1 MKVNYDTFLK
11 LVQGLVEK
19 INDASARQDYEDM
32 LAASFAFREL
42 LVMEARNLDESV
54 CKPVHAKCMQDL
66 LQPSQLVTP
75 AGGLLVPGN

>member
-11 LVQGLVEK
+11 LVTSLVDQ
-19 INDASARQDYEDM
+19 INAASEAKDYPKM

-54 CKPVHAKCMQDL
+54 CKPIHAKCMQDL
-66 LQPSQLVTP
+66 LQPSQIVTP
-75 AGGLLVPGN
+75 STGLLVPTS

>member
-1 MKVNYDTFLK
+1 MKVNYETFLK
-11 LVQGLVEK
+11 LVQSLVDK
-19 INDASARQDYEDM
+19 INSASEKQDYEGM
-32 LAASFAFREL
+32 LAAAFAFREL

-66 LQPSQLVTP
+66 LQPSQIVTP